1 MKRLVFFVSLMLGC
15 CIPAEAQHVVIDVSS
30 LEAVTDK
37 TPIAEKKAGIE
48 SRFSWGMDVGS
59 CIDMTGNDMSAL
71 DINAYFGYSGPYVRF
86 AGVGA
91 GIDMMVS
98 SSSNAYPI
106 YAMFRTDFR
115 PTPQMCFFELR
126 GGVSFSNIESYPMQ
140 TTPFGSIGLGVT
152 LAKGKKFSSHIV
164 LSYNYTK
171 LDDVRLAEDQG
182 VIRVH
187 DLQYAAIR
195 IGVAF

>member
-1 MKRLVFFVSLMLGC
+1 MRCFLFYMVLVVTC
-15 CIPAEAQHVVIDVSS
+15 VCHVTAQHIVIDVSS
-30 LEAVTDK
+30 LEAVTDH
-37 TPIAEKKAGIE
+37 AVNFEKKEGAN

-59 CIDMTGNDMSAL
+59 CIDMTGSDMSAL

-98 SSSNAYPI
+98 SSSNAYPV
-106 YAMFRTDFR
+106 YALFRTDFS
-115 PTPQMCFFELR
+115 PSPQLCFLELR
-126 GGVSFSNIESYPMQ
+126 GGASFSNIESYPMQ
-140 TTPFGSIGLGVT
+140 TTPFGSIGFGVT

-182 VIRVH
+182 IIRVH